1 MDLGGDLCL
10 GSFFVHHFM
19 EWVLFPK
26 SDERLPNFVILA
38 MLLHFRMLLGLF
50 GIVLGNRLSAWV
62 ALVCAGGFFWGIIQ
76 GMGIWFFLVTA
87 PPAILDLGRY

>member
-1 MDLGGDLCL
+1 MAGICVWGP
-10 GSFFVHHFM
+10 FFVHHFM

-50 GIVLGNRLSAWV
+50 GIVLENRLSAWLT
-62 ALVCAGGFFWGIIQ
+62 LVCAGGVLFGNHPRN
-76 GMGIWFFLVTA
+76 GHLVFS
-87 PPAILDLGRY
+87 RYRATGHP